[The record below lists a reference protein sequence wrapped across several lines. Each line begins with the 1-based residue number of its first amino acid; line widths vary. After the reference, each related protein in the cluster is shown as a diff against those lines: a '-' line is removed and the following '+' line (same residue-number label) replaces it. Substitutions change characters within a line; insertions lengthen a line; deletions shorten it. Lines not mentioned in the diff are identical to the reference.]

1 MTLHDDLKAE
11 IAAGKVAVVVSAGVS
26 LLASGGADVASWPG
40 LIKSGAKF
48 ATEVNATL
56 PPTWLDN
63 VQGDIKLGIEHSYTP
78 GLIAAAEK
86 ITDALG
92 GRTGGEFKRWLR
104 QDLESLPIKDRAIL
118 DAITG
123 LGCPILTTNYDHL
136 LENSS
141 PRQTAT
147 WKEPSQM
154 QMILRGESSDIGHL
168 HGSWRYPDTL
178 IFGSTSYGEVLG
190 DTTAQAIQRSMAT
203 MNTILFIG
211 AGDGLGDPNFKSFIE
226 WLDANFGD
234 SEVRHYRL
242 CRESDRAALTAQH
255 ADSRITPLPYGPDY
269 EELVPFLE
277 ALAPSEGSARVAE
290 VSSAYRIQS
299 KALEA
304 IEDRVTSVMILSE
317 HFLDDRVRTIDEL
330 MIPPVLLPMTPEQ
343 YATAHGLEGEKPKR
357 SKPDDDL
364 RDHKCLVI
372 AADERAG
379 LTTAIQWLA
388 ARASTESPAAPV
400 FVDFRS
406 LVSVVK
412 PLDLQLHKEFMSA
425 GVVQGRT
432 DDLPGFVL
440 GLDNVTIK
448 PEKIFDRVVQELTSN
463 AASSIIIGVR
473 RGDEAEVVSRL
484 QAVGLQPALRYL
496 GRLNTK
502 DITALAA
509 LVVPSRANAISER
522 AIELMSREHLP
533 RTPLTACL
541 LISALLHGEALLSTA
556 SETALLDGYVSLLLG
571 RGDPHEDARFSLDSL
586 EREAVLAVLAEH
598 FVNQNTGSGTEA
610 EVIRV
615 LTETFD
621 TFGWTEDPIEVLSS
635 FKVRNLLQ
643 VREKQVGFAHS
654 SYLHLFGAKRAIASP
669 EFRRKIYAR
678 PLHFGQV
685 IRHYAALTRND
696 AEALKTVST
705 LLWWPVPNPEGGG
718 AFAPSEELAPGSPT
732 SMGEMVA
739 HLESIDP
746 SETNFKPRESAENL
760 PDALDRLD
768 DRDTGPFPFDRI
780 EDASPVRRVLTLL
793 GLVSN
798 VLRDS
803 ELVTDLDLKRRVLQ
817 QTLSGWGHF
826 VQVLEADE
834 DFKEY
839 TDKLAVVLV
848 KDLGVPSG
856 KAATFREDFVELAPV
871 LIGLGGM
878 SSQLASRKLQR
889 TLQRAFLDED
899 FQEDVRGSVM
909 GALLGFDLQAERWPE
924 LFQKVQA
931 THGSVHVVD
940 FVLQKLAMSAYLHQ
954 NLTPEDE
961 ASLSEF
967 LTERMMPSTV
977 KAQNERDRRQWE
989 SNTGQR
995 LKAVRLRNSRKQLSA
1010 GDTIPSSS
1018 EDEA

>member
-1 MTLHDDLKAE
+1 
-11 IAAGKVAVVVSAGVS
+11 
-26 LLASGGADVASWPG
+26 
-40 LIKSGAKF
+40 
-48 ATEVNATL
+48 
-56 PPTWLDN
+56 
-63 VQGDIKLGIEHSYTP
+63 
-78 GLIAAAEK
+78 
-86 ITDALG
+86 
-92 GRTGGEFKRWLR
+92 
-104 QDLESLPIKDRAIL
+104 
-118 DAITG
+118 
-123 LGCPILTTNYDHL
+123 
-136 LENSS
+136 
-141 PRQTAT
+141 
-147 WKEPSQM
+147 M

-178 IFGSTSYGEVLG
+178 IFGAASYGEVLG
-190 DTTAQAIQRSMAT
+190 NTTAQALQRSMGIL
-203 MNTILFIG
+203 NTLLFIG
-211 AGDGLGDPNFKSFIE
+211 AGDGLSDPNFKSFIE
-226 WLDANFGD
+226 WLEANFGD

-242 CRESDRAALTAQH
+242 CRDSDTAALTAQH
-255 ADSRITPLPYGPDY
+255 LDSRITPLSYGSDY
-269 EELVPFLE
+269 DELVPFLA
-277 ALAPSEGSARVAE
+277 ALSPSEGSSRVVE
-290 VSSAYRIQS
+290 VSSAYRNQS

-304 IEDRVTSVMILSE
+304 IEERVTSMMILSE

-343 YATAHGLEGEKPKR
+343 YATAHGMEGKEKPQR
-357 SKPDDDL
+357 SRPDDDL
-364 RDHKCLVI
+364 RDHKFLVI

-388 ARASTESPAAPV
+388 ARAATKTPAAPV
-400 FVDFRS
+400 YVDFRS
-406 LVSVVK
+406 LVGVVK

-432 DDLPGFVL
+432 DNLPGFVL

-448 PEKIFDRVVQELTSN
+448 PEKIFDRVVQEFISSD
-463 AASSIIIGVR
+463 ASSIIIGVR
-473 RGDEAEVVSRL
+473 RGDEAEVISRL
-484 QAVGLQPALRYL
+484 QAVGLHPALRYL

-509 LVVPSRANAISER
+509 LVAPSRAQAISAR
-522 AIELMSREHLP
+522 AIELLSREHLP

-635 FKVRNLLQ
+635 FKIRNLLQ

-669 EFRRKIYAR
+669 EFRRKVYAS

-718 AFAPSEELAPGSPT
+718 AFAPSEELAPGAPT
-732 SMGEMVA
+732 SMDEFVE

-746 SETNFKPRESAENL
+746 SETDSRPSESTDNL
-760 PDALDRLD
+760 PDALDQFD

-780 EDASPVRRVLTLL
+780 EDASPVRRVLILL

-834 DFKEY
+834 DFGQY
-839 TDKLAVVLV
+839 TAKLAVLLAE
-848 KDLGVPSG
+848 DLGVPSG
-856 KAATFREDFVELAPV
+856 KTATFKEDFTELAPV
-871 LIGLGGM
+871 LIGLAGM

-889 TLQRAFLDED
+889 SLARAFLDED
-899 FQEDVRGSVM
+899 FQQDVRGSIM
-909 GALLGFDLQAERWPE
+909 GALLGFDLQGEGWPE

-931 THGSVHVVD
+931 RHGTAHVVD
-940 FVLQKLAMSAYLHQ
+940 SVLQKLAMAAYLDQ
-954 NLTPEDE
+954 TLTPEDE
-961 ASLSEF
+961 VTLSEF
-967 LTERMMPSTV
+967 LTARMMPSTV

-989 SNTGQR
+989 SNTRQR
-995 LKAVRLRNSRKQLSA
+995 LKAIRLRNSRKQLSG
-1010 GDTIPSSS
+1010 GDKSVSPSKD
-1018 EDEA
+1018 ED